1 VQDQATVLLAEG
13 KTRAKF
19 RVKED
24 SDMDTILTDFTVS
37 ISVFKKNPA
46 KVLREAGDA
55 PVAVLSHNR
64 TAFYI
69 VEPKVYENMI
79 EDAWERNITPMIQD
93 RMKRRDSAIEVDI
106 DSL

>member
-1 VQDQATVLLAEG
+1 
-13 KTRAKF
+13 
-19 RVKED
+19 
-24 SDMDTILTDFTVS
+24 MDTILTDFTVS
-37 ISVFKKNPA
+37 ISVFKKNPT

-64 TAFYI
+64 TAFYV

-79 EDAWERNITPMIQD
+79 EDAWKWNITPMIQD
-93 RMKRRDSAIEVDI
+93 RMKRRGSAIEVDI